1 MPYQAWLAS
10 CMGTEWYGTRASY
23 DKYRNPF
30 RHLRKRKETI
40 ISRKL
45 YTIEMIII
53 ISWRCRV
60 FLFCFSYSVHPS
72 LCLIGPFQVR
82 YKSVVSPFPI
92 MGGKWDLHGI
102 CIGITWDLQQR
113 NSRINIKKK
122 NFYITLQLVTHS
134 VVMFYM
140 PMSYSGDL
148 FQNTRHPLIT
158 IKWYIMLK

>member
-53 ISWRCRV
+53 ISWWCRV
-60 FLFCFSYSVHPS
+60 FLFCFLLFNSITPIPERPYNILRYAFVHPS
-72 LCLIGPFQVR
+72 LYLR
-82 YKSVVSPFPI
+82 YRFALPSLVIRFWTVPMNGRK
-92 MGGKWDLHGI
+92 MGL
-102 CIGITWDLQQR
+102 TRDLQGNYLGFAAKLKLTWKKEFLH
-113 NSRINIKKK
+113 NSA
-122 NFYITLQLVTHS
+122 
-134 VVMFYM
+134 
-140 PMSYSGDL
+140 
-148 FQNTRHPLIT
+148 TRHP
-158 IKWYIMLK
+158 